1 VLDEG
6 CGRLSEL
13 ATKDD
18 VADNPRLV
26 LEAAS
31 VAEDE
36 VNEGVPVAE
45 KSEVVVRVG

>member
-1 VLDEG
+1 MLDEG

-18 VADNPRLV
+18 VAENPRLV

-36 VNEGVPVAE
+36 VNEGIPVDE
-45 KSEVVVRVG
+45 KSDVVVRVG